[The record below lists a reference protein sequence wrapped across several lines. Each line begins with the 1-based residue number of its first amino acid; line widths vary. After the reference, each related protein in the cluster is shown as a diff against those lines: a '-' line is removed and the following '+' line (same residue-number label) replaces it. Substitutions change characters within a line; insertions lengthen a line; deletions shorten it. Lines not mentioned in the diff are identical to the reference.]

1 MAYSFYNQNM
11 STLSNVLVIHAALDK
26 GETADTTALDKGETV
41 DTTADTTGITTN
53 TTADTTALDKGET
66 VDTTADT
73 TGITTN
79 TTADTT
85 GITTNTT
92 AETTADTTA
101 FTIPREVMARIMKTS
116 YGKFVV
122 TNSIPCL
129 RVVLADG
136 TISSAKVSSDGVV
149 TLTAPAT
156 GKLIIDGTLDIE
168 CNY

>member
-11 STLSNVLVIHAALDK
+11 STISNILIIHAALDK
-26 GETADTTALDKGETV
+26 GETADTTALDKGET
-41 DTTADTTGITTN
+41 AE
-53 TTADTTALDKGET
+53 TTADTTAD
-66 VDTTADT
+66 
-73 TGITTN
+73 
-79 TTADTT
+79 
-85 GITTNTT
+85 TTNTT

-101 FTIPREVMARIMKTS
+101 FTIPREVMARVMKTS

-129 RVVLADG
+129 RVVLEDG

>member
-1 MAYSFYNQNM
+1 MAYSFQNQNM
-11 STLSNVLVIHAALDK
+11 STISNILIIHVALDK
-26 GETADTTALDKGETV
+26 GETADI
-41 DTTADTTGITTN
+41 TADTTE
-53 TTADTTALDKGET
+53 TTADTTAD
-66 VDTTADT
+66 VTT
-73 TGITTN
+73 
-79 TTADTT
+79 
-85 GITTNTT
+85 
-92 AETTADTTA
+92 ETTA
-101 FTIPREVMARIMKTS
+101 FTIPREVMSRVMKTD

-129 RVVLADG
+129 RVVLEDG

>member
-1 MAYSFYNQNM
+1 MAYSFHNQNM
-11 STLSNVLVIHAALDK
+11 STLSNILVIHTALDKGEAADTNILDK
-26 GETADTTALDKGETV
+26 GETA
-41 DTTADTTGITTN
+41 N
-53 TTADTTALDKGET
+53 T
-66 VDTTADT
+66 
-73 TGITTN
+73 I
-79 TTADTT
+79 
-85 GITTNTT
+85 
-92 AETTADTTA
+92 ADTTA
-101 FTIPREVMARIMKTS
+101 FTIPREVMARVMKTS

-136 TISSAKVSSDGVV
+136 TISSASVSSTGAV

>member
-11 STLSNVLVIHAALDK
+11 STLSNILIIHAALDK
-26 GETADTTALDKGETV
+26 GETADTTAF
-41 DTTADTTGITTN
+41 I
-53 TTADTTALDKGET
+53 
-66 VDTTADT
+66 
-73 TGITTN
+73 
-79 TTADTT
+79 
-85 GITTNTT
+85 
-92 AETTADTTA
+92 
-101 FTIPREVMARIMKTS
+101 IPREVMSRVMKTD

-136 TISSAKVSSDGVV
+136 TISSAKVASDGVV
-149 TLTAPAT
+149 TLTAPTT

>member
-11 STLSNVLVIHAALDK
+11 STISNILIIHAALDK
-26 GETADTTALDKGETV
+26 GETADITA
-41 DTTADTTGITTN
+41 DTTADTTETTAGITT
-53 TTADTTALDKGET
+53 DTTALDNGE
-66 VDTTADT
+66 
-73 TGITTN
+73 IS
-79 TTADTT
+79 
-85 GITTNTT
+85 
-92 AETTADTTA
+92 DTTA
-101 FTIPREVMARIMKTS
+101 FTIPCEVMSRVMKTD

-136 TISSAKVSSDGVV
+136 TISSAKVTSDGVV
-149 TLTAPAT
+149 TLTAPAK

>member
-1 MAYSFYNQNM
+1 MAYSFQNPYM
-11 STLSNVLVIHAALDK
+11 STLSNILIIHAALDK
-26 GETADTTALDKGETV
+26 GETADTTALDKGETT
-41 DTTADTTGITTN
+41 DTTA
-53 TTADTTALDKGET
+53 E
-66 VDTTADT
+66 
-73 TGITTN
+73 
-79 TTADTT
+79 
-85 GITTNTT
+85 TT

-101 FTIPREVMARIMKTS
+101 FTIPREVMARVMKTS

-136 TISSAKVSSDGVV
+136 TISSAKVTSDGVV
-149 TLTAPAT
+149 TLTAPAK

>member
-1 MAYSFYNQNM
+1 MAYSFCNQNM
-11 STLSNVLVIHAALDK
+11 STISNILIIHAALDK
-26 GETADTTALDKGETV
+26 GE
-41 DTTADTTGITTN
+41 I
-53 TTADTTALDKGET
+53 
-66 VDTTADT
+66 
-73 TGITTN
+73 
-79 TTADTT
+79 
-85 GITTNTT
+85 
-92 AETTADTTA
+92 AETTA
-101 FTIPREVMARIMKTS
+101 FTIPREVMDRIMKTS
-116 YGKFVV
+116 YSKFVV

>member
-11 STLSNVLVIHAALDK
+11 STLSNILIIHAALDK
-26 GETADTTALDKGETV
+26 GETADTIALDKGETADTTV
-41 DTTADTTGITTN
+41 LDKVETADTTDTTDTTADTTADTTDTTD
-53 TTADTTALDKGET
+53 TTADTTA
-66 VDTTADT
+66 DTTDT
-73 TGITTN
+73 TDTTN
-79 TTADTT
+79 TT
-85 GITTNTT
+85 
-92 AETTADTTA
+92 DTTA
-101 FTIPREVMARIMKTS
+101 FTIPREVMARVMKTS